1 MKTQIRAATFAVL
14 LLLSIHATA
23 AQSQQA
29 ADEPRAVAVIL
40 GCFPD
45 GDDTPALMQT
55 ARIQAAAHL
64 HASGTVDTIV
74 VSGGFTRS
82 HISEAR
88 MGKIALAALGVP
100 PDAVVEEDKSASTI
114 ENGVFTARLFEQRG
128 WKKQTYL
135 VSQTV
140 HLIRAKPIFENEGFK
155 IKKISADIVPED
167 FTYPAAPEPP
177 KDWNNSTII
186 VYEPYTG
193 EELLEYPTDG
203 LLRRLQAAAAAART
217 KPGTRVILFSNW
229 YTRGPI
235 DPAEMMKIALVTLGV
250 TPDNIVAEKHHQDAK
265 LDWLRTTYGN
275 VPALLI
281 APPGTVDS
289 SSAAAWKLWELN

>member
-1 MKTQIRAATFAVL
+1 LNRKFFL
-14 LLLSIHATA
+14 LFLLTASILLSGY
-23 AQSQQA
+23 SQA
-29 ADEPRAVAVIL
+29 LESSNEPRGVAVIL
-40 GCFPD
+40 GCYPD

-55 ARIQAAAHL
+55 ARIHAAARL
-64 HASGTVDTIV
+64 YASGTVDTIV

-128 WKKQTYL
+128 WKKQAYL

-140 HLIRAKPIFENEGFK
+140 HLIRAKPIFEKEGFK
-155 IKKISADIVPED
+155 IKKVSADIVPAD

-193 EELLEYPTDG
+193 EELLEYPAGG
-203 LLRRLQAAAAAART
+203 LLRRLQAAAAAVRT

-235 DPAEMMKIALVTLGV
+235 DPSEMMKIALVTLGV
-250 TPDNIVAEKHHQDAK
+250 IPDNIVADKHHQDAK
-265 LDWLRTTYGN
+265 LDWLRAMYGDK
-275 VPALLI
+275 PALLI
-281 APPGTVDS
+281 APPGAVTPDQ
-289 SSAAAWKLWELN
+289 AAAWILWEID